1 MKLLRISLG
10 VVLLLGGL
18 YVLIGEHLAG
28 TSADATV
35 NARIT
40 VVRAP
45 IEGQVRLAVRSI
57 GARVKAGELIAE
69 IADERFDTA
78 RLLDLERDR
87 DHQKIELQRVAAQR
101 TVLGEARRGFAAQL
115 DDYQRGRVSQ
125 IEARIAEAK
134 ASQDAAMARLR
145 EADSALKR
153 ANELNDR
160 GVQTAANL
168 ERARAAHDVAQQ
180 ELESARQRAN
190 YLATELAAAR
200 SGVFIGDSYNDA
212 PFSSQRVREL
222 DLRLA
227 ELTSEQQQI
236 EARVTQF
243 ERQIQAER
251 VRVNRLT
258 SGTLAARIDGM
269 AWDFLVDDGE
279 YARRGQDLVKLVD
292 CNGLIVTASVTEAL
306 YDKLSIG
313 APAQFRL
320 FDDQRVFDATIT
332 RLGGSGAAQLYAN
345 LAVGPSAEHLKRFDV
360 TLSVP
365 ALLQQPDL
373 SCPIGRTGRVIFSAG
388 PLTTIRQFL
397 TRYGV

>member
-1 MKLLRISLG
+1 MKLLRIG
-10 VVLLLGGL
+10 FGIFLLLGGL

-35 NARIT
+35 NARVN

-45 IEGQVRLAVRSI
+45 IEGQVRLAVRNI
-57 GARVKAGELIAE
+57 GARVRAGELIAE

-87 DHQKIELQRVAAQR
+87 DHQRIELQRVATQR
-101 TVLGEARRGFAAQL
+101 RVLGEARAGFAAQL
-115 DDYQRGRVSQ
+115 SDYQRGRVSQ

-134 ASQDAAMARLR
+134 ASQDAASARLR
-145 EADSALKR
+145 EADNALKR

-168 ERARAAHDVAQQ
+168 DRARAAYDVARQD
-180 ELESARQRAN
+180 LESARQRAN
-190 YLATELAAAR
+190 YLATELTSAR
-200 SGVFIGDSYNDA
+200 SGVFIGDSYNDS

-227 ELTSEQQQI
+227 ELSSEQQQV
-236 EARVTQF
+236 EARAAQF

-258 SGTLAARIDGM
+258 SAALTSRIDGM

-279 YARRGQDLVKLVD
+279 YGRRGQDLVKLVD
-292 CNGLIVTASVTEAL
+292 CNGLVVTASVTEAL

-313 APAQFRL
+313 SPAQFRL
-320 FDDQRVFDATIT
+320 FGDERVFDATIT
-332 RLGGSGAAQLYAN
+332 RLGGSGASQLYAN

-365 ALLQQPDL
+365 ALTQQPDL
-373 SCPIGRTGRVIFSAG
+373 SCAIGRTGRVIFTAG
-388 PLTTIRQFL
+388 PISTIRRFL
-397 TRYGV
+397 TRYGL